1 MGYMGKKCPLYS
13 IPVNS
18 LWSFSVT
25 SISLIKNFLDIKVPK
40 VEEALTYMR
49 FSNSLEVCVFIFQR
63 YSCIQILAS
72 VCHFYLPPARNLR

>member
-49 FSNSLEVCVFIFQR
+49 FSNSLKVCVFIFQR
-63 YSCIQILAS
+63 YIAFKYWLQS
-72 VCHFYLPPARNLR
+72 VTSIYPLPET